1 MAGDDITH
9 DDDPFAIFLGPPG
22 GETSSE
28 RAIREAREAEAKK
41 RSEAI
46 DEELRTEKQTRIR
59 TSRGLLK
66 AVLIG
71 DSRSGTSTPLISVS
85 RAL

>member
-1 MAGDDITH
+1 MAGDITH
-9 DDDPFAIFLGPPG
+9 DDDPFAIFLEPPED
-22 GETSSE
+22 ETSSE
-28 RAIREAREAEAKK
+28 RAIRETREAEAKQ

-46 DEELRTEKQTRIR
+46 DEELRAERQTRTR
-59 TSRGLLK
+59 TSRRLLK

-71 DSRSGTSTPLISVS
+71 DSRSGTSIPLISVS